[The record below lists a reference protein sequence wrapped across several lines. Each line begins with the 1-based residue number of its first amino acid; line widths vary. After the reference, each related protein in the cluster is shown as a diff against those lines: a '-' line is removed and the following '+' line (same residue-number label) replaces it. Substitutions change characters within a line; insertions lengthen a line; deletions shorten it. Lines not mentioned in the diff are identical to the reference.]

1 MEAVVVVA
9 VIAAL
14 LLILGVSLTSVAAG
28 IMVILIAALG
38 GMLILFAVCGILL
51 AVSKSEDAVLDG
63 FEKPHGY
70 DTAVYLCGEERITNI
85 FPAEGV
91 LRDLIYKKKECRVYV
106 CRLKK
111 RSIAIDR
118 HSAVIIIAG
127 IALSLP
133 SLIAVVIEFV
143 SMF

>member
-9 VIAAL
+9 IIAVL
-14 LLILGVSLTSVAAG
+14 LLILGVSLVSVAAG
-28 IMVILIAALG
+28 IMIVLIAALG
-38 GMLILFAVCGILL
+38 GMLILFSICGIFL
-51 AVSKSEDAVLDG
+51 AMSKREDARLDG

-70 DTAVYLCGEERITNI
+70 DTAMYLCGEERIANI

-91 LRDLIYKKKECRVYV
+91 LRERIYRNTDCVVYV
-106 CRLKK
+106 CRMKK
-111 RSIAIDR
+111 RSVVIDR
-118 HSAVIIIAG
+118 HSAIIIVTG

>member
-9 VIAAL
+9 IIAVL
-14 LLILGVSLTSVAAG
+14 LLILGVSLVSVAAG

-38 GMLILFAVCGILL
+38 GMLILFSVCGIIL
-51 AVSKSEDAVLDG
+51 AMSRRESAVLDG

-70 DTAVYLCGEERITNI
+70 DTAMYLCGGERIANI

-91 LRDLIYKKKECRVYV
+91 MRGLIYKKTECTVFV
-106 CRLKK
+106 CRMKK
-111 RSIAIDR
+111 RSIVIDR
-118 HSAVIIIAG
+118 HSAIIIISG

-133 SLIAVVIEFV
+133 SLIGVVIEFV